1 MRRLATAAILFAL
14 SMAIAG
20 CGGGSMS
27 SSPSPTPPKPISVSI
42 SPSTIN
48 IATSQS
54 RSFNATV
61 SNDASGKGVTWSL
74 AGTGC
79 SDVECG
85 VLSAVKSTSVIYTA
99 PDTLPVPA
107 VVALTAMANA
117 NASRTA
123 TANVGLF
130 EGGTISIT
138 ISPSSPSIDLGET
151 IELTATVANDPNHS
165 GVIWTMEGPSDYC
178 SFFGCGGL
186 SPKST
191 NSGQPTTYSAPQ
203 NALFP
208 GPTLTIIATSMSDPG
223 SSGSVILQVN
233 CVGSGCIP

>member
-1 MRRLATAAILFAL
+1 MRRLATAATLFAL

-20 CGGGSMS
+20 CGGGTMS
-27 SSPSPTPPKPISVSI
+27 STPSPSPKPISVSI
-42 SPSTIN
+42 SPSSIN

-74 AGTGC
+74 TGAGC

-85 VLSAVKSTSVIYTA
+85 VLSAVGSTSVIYTA

-107 VVALTAMANA
+107 SVALTAAA
-117 NASRTA
+117 IADASRTA
-123 TANVGLF
+123 TTNVGLF

-138 ISPSSPSIDLGET
+138 ISPASPSVDLGAT
-151 IELTATVANDPNHS
+151 VELTATVANDPSHG
-165 GVIWTMEGPSDYC
+165 GVIWTMEGPTDYC
-178 SFFGCGGL
+178 SLFGCGGL

-191 NSGQPTTYSAPQ
+191 NSGQPTKYSAPQ
-203 NALFP
+203 RALSP
-208 GPTLTIIATSMSDPG
+208 GPTLTIIATSMSDPA
-223 SSGSVILQVN
+223 SSGSVILRVN

>member
-42 SPSTIN
+42 SPSSIN

-74 AGTGC
+74 TGTGC

-99 PDTLPVPA
+99 PDTLTVPA
-107 VVALTAMANA
+107 
-117 NASRTA
+117 
-123 TANVGLF
+123 
-130 EGGTISIT
+130 
-138 ISPSSPSIDLGET
+138 
-151 IELTATVANDPNHS
+151 
-165 GVIWTMEGPSDYC
+165 
-178 SFFGCGGL
+178 GCGI
-186 SPKST
+186 
-191 NSGQPTTYSAPQ
+191 NSNGQCGCEPDCDRQ
-203 NALFP
+203 CWFVRRRNDLNHD
-208 GPTLTIIATSMSDPG
+208 LTIIAQRGPG
-223 SSGSVILQVN
+223 RN
-233 CVGSGCIP
+233 H